1 MKAIFEKMLLR
12 CQGGG
17 LSKIKKIKIGVKFN

>member
-1 MKAIFEKMLLR
+1 MKAIFENMLLR

-17 LSKIKKIKIGVKFN
+17 LSIKKIKIGVKFK